1 MKKFK
6 VYLIFFLCLVYQNTL
21 ASKIEIKLKVDNEII
36 TNQDIVD
43 EANYLISMNKSLN
56 QISKKDIYKISI
68 QSLIKEKIKYLEV
81 IKYYDVNSKNAK
93 LNELVLSNLLSQYR
107 VNNKQDLD
115 KLFSN
120 LKLNMDEINT
130 KIKIEV
136 FWKKLI
142 FDKYISKVS
151 INKNKLKEKV
161 TSQSNSN
168 YSEEFFLR
176 EILFELNNNKNVND
190 EYLKIKETINNN
202 TFATAASIF
211 SISDT
216 SLQGGEIGWIRKS
229 QLSEKLINHVINLEI
244 GEISKPIQL
253 GNKYLILK
261 LEDKRKKQIKID
273 INKELEIIVQKET
286 DRQLNQY
293 SANYFNKI
301 KKNIYINE
309 L

>member
-81 IKYYDVNSKNAK
+81 IKYYDVNSENEK

-120 LKLNMDEINT
+120 LKLNMDVINT

-273 INKELEIIVQKET
+273 IDKELEIIVQKET

>member
-56 QISKKDIYKISI
+56 QISKKDIYKISL

-81 IKYYDVNSKNAK
+81 IKYYDLNSKNAK

-107 VNNKQDLD
+107 VNNKQDLE
-115 KLFSN
+115 KLFSK
-120 LKLNMDEINT
+120 LKLNMDEVNT

-190 EYLKIKETINNN
+190 EYLKIKENINNN

-229 QLSEKLINHVINLEI
+229 QLSEKLINYVVNLEI

>member
-56 QISKKDIYKISI
+56 QISKKDIYKISL

-81 IKYYDVNSKNAK
+81 IKYYDVNSENEK

-107 VNNKQDLD
+107 VNNKQDLE
-115 KLFSN
+115 KLFSK
-120 LKLNMDEINT
+120 LKLNMDEVNT

-151 INKNKLKEKV
+151 INKTKLKEKV
-161 TSQSNSN
+161 TKQSNSN

>member
-81 IKYYDVNSKNAK
+81 IKYYDLNSKNAK

-107 VNNKQDLD
+107 VNNKQDLE
-115 KLFSN
+115 KLFSK
-120 LKLNMDEINT
+120 LKLNMDEVNT

-151 INKNKLKEKV
+151 INKTKLKEKV
-161 TSQSNSN
+161 TKQSNSN

-176 EILFELNNNKNVND
+176 EILFELNNNKNVSD

>member
-56 QISKKDIYKISI
+56 QISKKDIYKISL

-81 IKYYDVNSKNAK
+81 IKYYDVNSENEK

-107 VNNKQDLD
+107 VNNKQDLE
-115 KLFSN
+115 KLFSK
-120 LKLNMDEINT
+120 LKLNMDEVNT

-151 INKNKLKEKV
+151 INKTKLKEKV
-161 TSQSNSN
+161 TKQSNSN

-190 EYLKIKETINNN
+190 EYLKIKENINNN

>member
-81 IKYYDVNSKNAK
+81 IKYYDVNSENEK

-107 VNNKQDLD
+107 VNNKQDLE
-115 KLFSN
+115 KLFSK
-120 LKLNMDEINT
+120 LKLNMDEVNT

-151 INKNKLKEKV
+151 INKTKLKEKV

-176 EILFELNNNKNVND
+176 EILFELNNNKNVSD

-261 LEDKRKKQIKID
+261 LENKRKKQIKID

>member
-1 MKKFK
+1 MRKFK

-81 IKYYDVNSKNAK
+81 IKYYDVNSENEK

-107 VNNKQDLD
+107 VNNKQDLE
-115 KLFSN
+115 KLFSK
-120 LKLNMDEINT
+120 LKLNMDEVNT

-151 INKNKLKEKV
+151 INKTKLKEKV
-161 TSQSNSN
+161 TKQSNSN

>member
-81 IKYYDVNSKNAK
+81 IKYYDVNSENEK

-107 VNNKQDLD
+107 VNNKQDLE
-115 KLFSN
+115 KLFSK
-120 LKLNMDEINT
+120 LKLNMDEVNT

-151 INKNKLKEKV
+151 INKTKLKEKV

-176 EILFELNNNKNVND
+176 EILFELNNNKNVSD

-273 INKELEIIVQKET
+273 IDKELEIIVQKET

>member
-81 IKYYDVNSKNAK
+81 IKYYDVNSENEK

-107 VNNKQDLD
+107 VNNKQDLE
-115 KLFSN
+115 KLFSK
-120 LKLNMDEINT
+120 LKLNMDEVNT

-151 INKNKLKEKV
+151 INKTKLKEKV

-190 EYLKIKETINNN
+190 EYLKIKENINNN

-229 QLSEKLINHVINLEI
+229 QLSEKLINYVVNLEI

>member
-1 MKKFK
+1 MRKFK

-81 IKYYDVNSKNAK
+81 IKYYDVNSENEK

-107 VNNKQDLD
+107 VNNKQDLE
-115 KLFSN
+115 KLFSK
-120 LKLNMDEINT
+120 LKLNMDEVNT

-151 INKNKLKEKV
+151 INKTKLKEKV

-176 EILFELNNNKNVND
+176 EILFELNNNKNVSD

-273 INKELEIIVQKET
+273 IDKELEIIVQKET

>member
-81 IKYYDVNSKNAK
+81 IKYYDVNSENEK

-107 VNNKQDLD
+107 VNNKQDLE
-115 KLFSN
+115 KLFSK
-120 LKLNMDEINT
+120 LKLNMDEVNT

-151 INKNKLKEKV
+151 INKTKLKEKV
-161 TSQSNSN
+161 TKQSNSN

-273 INKELEIIVQKET
+273 IDKELEIIVQKET

>member
-81 IKYYDVNSKNAK
+81 IKYYDVNSENEK

-107 VNNKQDLD
+107 VNNKQDLE
-115 KLFSN
+115 KLFSK
-120 LKLNMDEINT
+120 LKLNMDEVNT

-151 INKNKLKEKV
+151 INKTKLKEKV
-161 TSQSNSN
+161 TKQSNSN